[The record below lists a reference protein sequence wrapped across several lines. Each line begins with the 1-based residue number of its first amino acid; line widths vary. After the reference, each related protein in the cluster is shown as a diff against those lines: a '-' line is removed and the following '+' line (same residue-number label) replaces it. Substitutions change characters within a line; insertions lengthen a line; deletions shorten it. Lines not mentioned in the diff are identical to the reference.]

1 MDTRLIAATNRDLK
15 GMVEKGEF
23 REDLFYR
30 LYGRCQTSAVR
41 ERQND
46 ILLLNHYLALFN
58 EENKKQINGFE
69 LKDAGTPKHQCV
81 QLFNDLVHLLRL
93 RTEFRQGTGR
103 PFRMRNTAL
112 SNLIHL
118 RNSYIDL
125 LQPFRLLIA

>member
-1 MDTRLIAATNRDLK
+1 MPPPTAISRAWWKRANFARICFIVSMVVVRLPPL
-15 GMVEKGEF
+15 
-23 REDLFYR
+23 
-30 LYGRCQTSAVR
+30 R